1 MNLKKSPI
9 TGNYS
14 VIADF
19 FKLPDGRLCSV
30 CTETGY
36 VNIGVADILDA
47 ASKTHSVTDSDGNIW
62 KPMYLT
68 DDTHELRLVCGKRGN
83 NWEVLK
89 WGEVFMEVPEEEFQK
104 GFQEYM
110 SLIEDF
116 NK

>member
-9 TGNYS
+9 TSNYS

-19 FKLPDGRLCSV
+19 FAKPDGTLCSV
-30 CTETGY
+30 CTESGY
-36 VNIGVADILDA
+36 VNIGLSDIPD
-47 ASKTHSVTDSDGNIW
+47 SKTHSIIDADGNVW

-68 DDTHELRLVCGKRGN
+68 DDTHELRHVYGENGGT
-83 NWEVLK
+83 WEVLK
-89 WGEVFMEVPEEEFQK
+89 WGEVFMEVPEGEFQK
-104 GFQEYM
+104 VFQEYM